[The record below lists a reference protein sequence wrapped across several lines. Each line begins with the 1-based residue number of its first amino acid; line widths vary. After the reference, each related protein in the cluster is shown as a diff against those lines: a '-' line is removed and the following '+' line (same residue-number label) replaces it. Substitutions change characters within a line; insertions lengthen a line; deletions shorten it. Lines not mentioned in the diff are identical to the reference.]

1 MIPYKWNFILL
12 GFGIMTI
19 SMLQMISP
27 LLSQSMVDMGILSGN
42 IGLITMVL
50 VAQLVVFMSRLSINF
65 SSRWITT
72 HTNTR
77 IQISLVSD
85 FLMKLM
91 KMPLR
96 YFDTKMTGDIMQRIG
111 DQRRINSF
119 MTGIAVDT
127 LFSVVN
133 FFVYTFLL
141 LYYSTTVFF
150 VFFIGNIFHFLWIVF
165 FLRFR

>member
-1 MIPYKWNFILL
+1 
-12 GFGIMTI
+12 
-19 SMLQMISP
+19 MLQMISP

-133 FFVYTFLL
+133 FL
-141 LYYSTTVFF
+141 
-150 VFFIGNIFHFLWIVF
+150 FIRKQSKKGY
-165 FLRFR
+165 

>member
-85 FLMKLM
+85 F
-91 KMPLR
+91 
-96 YFDTKMTGDIMQRIG
+96 FDE
-111 DQRRINSF
+111 
-119 MTGIAVDT
+119 VDENAT
-127 LFSVVN
+127 
-133 FFVYTFLL
+133 
-141 LYYSTTVFF
+141 
-150 VFFIGNIFHFLWIVF
+150 
-165 FLRFR
+165 

>member
-1 MIPYKWNFILL
+1 
-12 GFGIMTI
+12 
-19 SMLQMISP
+19 MLQMISP

-165 FLRFR
+165 FLRFRRDVMIQIYFTSI